1 MEVRRLVARVC
12 TISIPTR
19 VSEPVQNRQNNKYN
33 NHKNTSL
40 YWRRPIIKQNTLK
53 KTPIKH
59 KTIKPTFYLS
69 HTTKPLSF
77 LSLNNRRRNAQSAFS
92 PVSTVNWRYRRLSYR
107 DTWST
112 AKRGLRGVKGALSMY
127 KSSTCSSITR
137 VITDT
142 WSQKIKVRSILCVCF
157 W

>member
-1 MEVRRLVARVC
+1 MARVC
-12 TISIPTR
+12 TISILFQSPHEFQNLYKTDKIISTITTKTR
-19 VSEPVQNRQNNKYN
+19 PCTEGGQSY
-33 NHKNTSL
+33 
-40 YWRRPIIKQNTLK
+40 KQNTLK

-112 AKRGLRGVKGALSMY
+112 ARQGLRGVKGALSMY

-142 WSQKIKVRSILCVCF
+142 
-157 W
+157 